1 MERNQNSILKR
12 ADFLI
17 VFGILAVGGIWY
29 WMLCLQKQT
38 TSGSE
43 VVVTVNGDEYGR
55 YDLNT
60 EQVIRITS
68 ENDGFNELHIANGQA
83 WIEKANCK
91 NHYCMN
97 QNAISDKLESIICIP
112 HGVTVFVENKN
123 EMPEYDV
130 ITK

>member
-29 WMLCLQKQT
+29 GMLCLQKQT

-91 NHYCMN
+91 NHYCMK